1 MCHQY
6 AAQYQV
12 MEQFLSGMDAKDHE
26 ILSELERDGRITNL
40 ALAARVGLSP
50 SACLRRVQEMERA
63 GVITGYRAVTDR
75 TALGVGFI
83 AYIAVG
89 LSDHSQAAQRAFE
102 RAVAQAPQ
110 VRECHNVT
118 GTIEYIL
125 RVEVADIGAYK
136 SFHTDVLGAL
146 PAVRALTTYVVLVS
160 SKDMRA

>member
-1 MCHQY
+1 
-6 AAQYQV
+6 
-12 MEQFLSGMDAKDHE
+12 MDAKDHE

-50 SACLRRVQEMERA
+50 SACLRRVQEMEKS

-75 TALGVGFI
+75 AALGVGFI

-102 RAVAQAPQ
+102 RAVAGAPQ

-136 SFHTDVLGAL
+136 SFHTDVLGTL
-146 PAVRALTTYVVLVS
+146 PTVHALTTYVVLDS
-160 SKDMRA
+160 TKDLRA